1 MGWGWET
8 DREAV
13 EEEEVSGREDRQPGQ
28 NQMAVSLNSKELK
41 ADMVA
46 RTVGSHA

>member
-8 DREAV
+8 DREAA
-13 EEEEVSGREDRQPGQ
+13 EEEEVSGWDDRQPAQ
-28 NQMAVSLNSKELK
+28 NQMAVSLNSKELR

-46 RTVGSHA
+46 WTVGSHA